1 MPGAVV
7 LAGEVRRTMSERV
20 KISTDQLD
28 AWLYRP
34 LELHAPTSPL
44 PRFERLSDSG
54 LRTADADI
62 LLHEG
67 VDTSNILELS
77 ACRVCAERFYV
88 PFTYEVDGES
98 EPGLLLTCRQ
108 ANTFLMFYGP
118 ANPDGSEVH
127 ALMVSHQRIMRVL
140 DKMGYDR
147 MTLGK
152 RDMLIREAGK
162 PGMFRSVNPD
172 VVFYY
177 DMSRKTKPINI
188 GINISLLAKM
198 ATAEFIASK
207 GELVGHWVHKQITA
221 QGGN

>member
-1 MPGAVV
+1 MPGTVV
-7 LAGEVRRTMSERV
+7 QAEEARRTIPERV
-20 KISTDQLD
+20 KISTGQLD
-28 AWLYRP
+28 TWLYRP
-34 LELHAPTSPL
+34 LEQHAPASPP

-54 LRTADADI
+54 LRMSDVDV

-67 VDTSNILELS
+67 AATSNILELPS
-77 ACRVCAERFYV
+77 FRAYAERFYV
-88 PFTYEVDGES
+88 PFTHEVDGES

-108 ANTFLMFYGP
+108 PNTFLMFYGP
-118 ANPDGSEVH
+118 ASPDGSGVH
-127 ALMVSHQRIMRVL
+127 ALMVSHQRIMRIL
-140 DKMGYDR
+140 DMMGYDR

-162 PGMFRSVNPD
+162 PGIFRSVNPD

-177 DMSRKTKPINI
+177 NTSRKTKPISI

-207 GELVGHWVHKQITA
+207 SELVGHWVHKQITA
-221 QGGN
+221 QGGK

>member
-1 MPGAVV
+1 MPGTVV
-7 LAGEVRRTMSERV
+7 QTKKDRLTMPERV
-20 KISTDQLD
+20 KISAGQLD

-34 LELHAPTSPL
+34 LEQYAPASPL

-54 LRTADADI
+54 LRTADADV

-67 VDTSNILELS
+67 VATSNILELPS
-77 ACRVCAERFYV
+77 CQVCAEWFYV
-88 PFTYEVDGES
+88 PFTYEVDDES

-108 ANTFLMFYGP
+108 PNTFLMFYGP
-118 ANPDGSEVH
+118 ANQDGSGVH
-127 ALMVSHQRIMRVL
+127 VLMVSHQRIMRVL
-140 DKMGYDR
+140 DMMGYDR

-162 PGMFRSVNPD
+162 PGMFQSVNPN

-177 DMSRKTKPINI
+177 NMFRKTKPINI

-198 ATAEFIASK
+198 ATAEFIASES
-207 GELVGHWVHKQITA
+207 ELIGHWVHKQLTV

>member
-1 MPGAVV
+1 MPGIVAQ
-7 LAGEVRRTMSERV
+7 AEEARRTMPERV

-34 LELHAPTSPL
+34 LEHHATTSPL

-54 LRTADADI
+54 LRTADADV

-67 VDTSNILELS
+67 VATSNILELPS
-77 ACRVCAERFYV
+77 CRAYTERFYV

-98 EPGLLLTCRQ
+98 EPGLLLACRQ
-108 ANTFLMFYGP
+108 PNTFLMFYGP
-118 ANPDGSEVH
+118 ARPDGSEVH

-140 DKMGYDR
+140 DMMGYDR

-152 RDMLIREAGK
+152 RDMLIRESGK

-177 DMSRKTKPINI
+177 NMVRKTKPISI
-188 GINISLLAKM
+188 GINISRLAKM
-198 ATAEFIASK
+198 ATAEFVASES
-207 GELVGHWVHKQITA
+207 ELVGHWVHKQLTVR
-221 QGGN
+221 GGN

>member
-1 MPGAVV
+1 MSGTVAQ
-7 LAGEVRRTMSERV
+7 AKEVRGIMSERI
-20 KISTDQLD
+20 KISTDHLD

-34 LELHAPTSPL
+34 LEHHAPTSPL

-54 LRTADADI
+54 LRTVDVDV

-67 VDTSNILELS
+67 MATSNILELPS
-77 ACRVCAERFYV
+77 CRVYAERFYV

-140 DKMGYDR
+140 DMMGYDQ
-147 MTLGK
+147 MTLGR

-162 PGMFRSVNPD
+162 PGMFQSVNPD
-172 VVFYY
+172 VVFCYN
-177 DMSRKTKPINI
+177 MARKTKPISI

-198 ATAEFIASK
+198 ATAEFIASES
-207 GELVGHWVHKQITA
+207 ELVGHWVHKQITV